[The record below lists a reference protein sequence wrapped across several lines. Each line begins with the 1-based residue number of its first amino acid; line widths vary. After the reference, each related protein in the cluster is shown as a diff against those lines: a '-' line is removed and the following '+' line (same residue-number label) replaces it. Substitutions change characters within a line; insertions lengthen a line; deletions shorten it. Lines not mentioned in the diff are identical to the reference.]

1 MKKENTNKEHL
12 LDRLP
17 VHRTK
22 AAVWQ
27 KIERDLE
34 TSAPK
39 AASPGLL
46 KKMPLHTPPS
56 KVWKS
61 IEKSLDPGKSKTFKI
76 ARGVTTGVLLL
87 FIIFFVFYFENRLH
101 SDKNQVL
108 SNFPVDVQ
116 IPDTI
121 ISSTKNTG
129 NKPGIAEEN
138 DLSNSKNTPLTIR
151 KEDVNGK
158 AEKIDFGLSDKK
170 IENLK
175 NAIPEKKTEI
185 ALTGK
190 KETTQHNLPQTL
202 SPLAISGRQLLI
214 NMPPVPPSEIPKR
227 LEINYPKQ
235 RDFIYEAG
243 LFIQP
248 FFAKNV
254 STISGELV
262 NGRAAG
268 ISFAARN
275 SRLDRKSTR
284 LNSSHR
290 T

>member
-87 FIIFFVFYFENRLH
+87 FIIFFVFY
-101 SDKNQVL
+101 K
-108 SNFPVDVQ
+108 
-116 IPDTI
+116 
-121 ISSTKNTG
+121 
-129 NKPGIAEEN
+129 
-138 DLSNSKNTPLTIR
+138 
-151 KEDVNGK
+151 
-158 AEKIDFGLSDKK
+158 
-170 IENLK
+170 
-175 NAIPEKKTEI
+175 
-185 ALTGK
+185 
-190 KETTQHNLPQTL
+190 
-202 SPLAISGRQLLI
+202 
-214 NMPPVPPSEIPKR
+214 
-227 LEINYPKQ
+227 
-235 RDFIYEAG
+235 
-243 LFIQP
+243 
-248 FFAKNV
+248 
-254 STISGELV
+254 
-262 NGRAAG
+262 
-268 ISFAARN
+268 
-275 SRLDRKSTR
+275 
-284 LNSSHR
+284 
-290 T
+290 